1 MLCKHGVIKDL
12 SSQSFMAG
20 ILAAFVGFSSSFA
33 IVVQGLRAVGA
44 SPAEAA
50 SGLMAVSIA
59 MGLCGI
65 LLSFKTAM
73 PVSAA
78 WSTAGAAFLAT
89 LTPLPGGFSTAVG
102 AFVITAL
109 LFMLAGLFKPLGRA
123 VAAIPTPLAAA
134 MLAGVLLPL
143 CLAPFEAVIR
153 FPLPGLTIIL
163 VWAVVARIKR
173 LLAVPAAVC
182 AAALLIA
189 VTVDI
194 DGARMQWW
202 APPVMVTPRFSPA
215 AAVGI
220 ALPLFIITMASQNI
234 TGMAVLNSFGYRPNA
249 GSMFTWTG
257 AFSLASAPFGGHAV
271 NLAAITTA
279 ICASDEA
286 HADAARRY
294 WAAVVSGAT
303 YVVFGLLSVAAAAF
317 ISVSPPI
324 LIAAVAGLALLGT
337 LAGSLVSALSGEAD
351 REAALITFLITA
363 SEVNLFGITGVF
375 WGLLGGGALYLWNRR
390 RKS

>member
-1 MLCKHGVIKDL
+1 
-12 SSQSFMAG
+12 MAG
-20 ILAAFVGFSSSFA
+20 IVAAFVGFSSSFA

-65 LLSFKTAM
+65 LLSLKTAM

-78 WSTAGAAFLAT
+78 WSTPGAAFLAT
-89 LTPLPGGFSTAVG
+89 LTPLPGGFSEAVGGFVVTAV
-102 AFVITAL
+102 

-123 VAAIPTPLAAA
+123 VAAIPAPLAAA

-153 FPLPGLTIIL
+153 FPLPGLTIII

-189 VTVDI
+189 VSVDI

-215 AAVGI
+215 AFGI

-249 GSMFTWTG
+249 GSLFTWTG
-257 AFSLASAPFGGHAV
+257 VFSLASAPFGGHAV

-279 ICASDEA
+279 ICAGEEA
-286 HADAARRY
+286 HADAAKRY
-294 WAAVVSGAT
+294 WAAVVGGAT

-317 ISVSPPI
+317 ISVSPPL

-337 LAGSLVSALSGEAD
+337 LAGSLVSALSGESD

-363 SEVNLFGITGVF
+363 SGVTLFGITGVF
-375 WGLLGGGALYLWNRR
+375 WGLLGGGALYVWNRR